1 MFKRYIFA
9 AILMGLLLQPR
20 FVLAGDPADFQPEVQ
35 KAEHYLDTMTTAK
48 ARFVQTA
55 HNGMQLVGTF
65 FLDRPGKLR
74 FEYDDPIEDF
84 VMADGYFIY
93 FYDSELGEQMNM
105 PIGQSLADF
114 ILRKEISFSDDV
126 IVSDVSRTHDLL
138 QVKLVQKSDPE
149 SGSLILG
156 FREEPFA
163 LKKWRVVDAQNLITE
178 VELFY
183 LETGIELDQDM
194 FRYSKPDEER
204 SYNE

>member
-35 KAEHYLDTMTTAK
+35 KAERYLDTMTTAK

-126 IVSDVSRTHDLL
+126 IVSDVSRAHDLL

-149 SGSLILG
+149 SGSLVLG

>member
-35 KAEHYLDTMTTAK
+35 KAESYLDTMTTAK

-126 IVSDVSRTHDLL
+126 IVSDVSRAHDLL

-149 SGSLILG
+149 SGTLILG

>member
-35 KAEHYLDTMTTAK
+35 KAERYLDTMTTAK

-126 IVSDVSRTHDLL
+126 IVSDVSRAHDLL

>member
-9 AILMGLLLQPR
+9 AILMGLLWQPR

-35 KAEHYLDTMTTAK
+35 KAERYLDTMTTAK

-126 IVSDVSRTHDLL
+126 IVSDVSRAHDLL

-149 SGSLILG
+149 SGSLVLG

>member
-1 MFKRYIFA
+1 MFNKYIFA

-20 FVLAGDPADFQPEVQ
+20 FVSAGDPADFQVEVQ
-35 KAEHYLDTMTTAK
+35 AAEHYLDAMTSAK

-114 ILRKEISFSDDV
+114 ILRKDIRFDDDV

-138 QVKLVQKSDPE
+138 QIKLVPKSDPE

-156 FREEPFA
+156 FREEPLS
-163 LKKWRVVDAQNLITE
+163 LKKWRVIDSQNLITE

-183 LETGIELDQDM
+183 LETGIDLDQDM
-194 FRYSKPDEER
+194 FRYSKPDAEH

>member
-20 FVLAGDPADFQPEVQ
+20 IVLAGDPADFQPEVQ
-35 KAEHYLDTMTTAK
+35 KAERYLDTMTTAK

-126 IVSDVSRTHDLL
+126 IVSDVSRAHDLL

-149 SGSLILG
+149 SGSLVLG